1 MDEITFEAAQQLYR
15 DEGWRPYAYRDHLG
29 FLTLGYGFLIDERKG
44 GRIPQPVADFW
55 LRWEIED
62 RRQQLRGRL
71 PFFENLPQQVQVALI
86 NMAYQL
92 GVPGLLNF
100 RRMLA
105 ALSRGDRVAA
115 AEEALDSQWAKQTPK
130 RAARVAAAIRG

>member
-62 RRQQLRGRL
+62 RRQQLRDRL
-71 PFFENLPQQVQVALI
+71 PFYEHLPQQVQVALI

>member
-1 MDEITFEAAQQLYR
+1 MDEITFKAAQQLYR

-62 RRQQLRGRL
+62 RRRQLRDRL
-71 PFFENLPQQVQVALI
+71 PWFENQPEQVQVALI

-92 GVPGLLNF
+92 GVPGLMNF

-115 AEEALDSQWAKQTPK
+115 AEEALDSQWARQTPQ
-130 RAARVAAAIRG
+130 RAARVAADIRG